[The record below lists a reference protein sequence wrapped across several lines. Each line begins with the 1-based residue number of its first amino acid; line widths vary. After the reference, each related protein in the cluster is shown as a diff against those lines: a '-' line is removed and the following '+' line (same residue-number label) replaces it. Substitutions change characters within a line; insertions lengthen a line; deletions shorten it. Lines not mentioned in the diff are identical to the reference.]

1 MMNQRLNIH
10 SMVRARANKN
20 TEAFNTTQADA
31 GKSYLKGGTL
41 PTVDDLL
48 RQPPVVGEVKIAM
61 AM

>member
-1 MMNQRLNIH
+1 
-10 SMVRARANKN
+10 MVRDRANNN
-20 TEAFNTTQADA
+20 TEAYNTTQADA